1 MGLIGAAP
9 AVLQTVVTGGTAC
22 CPGPVG
28 GAVLVP
34 GTAVVTAPVVAAP
47 AMMAMSAMLPGVAL
61 GILKA
66 IFIGN
71 CSCSCGVL
79 SFNRYAQLG

>member
-9 AVLQTVVTGGTAC
+9 AVLQTVVTGGGV
-22 CPGPVG
+22 PGTVVTG
-28 GAVLVP
+28 GGVP
-34 GTAVVTAPVVAAP
+34 GTAVVTAPVIAAP